1 MNTKTKRSTRT
12 ASRGV
17 WAGVVVGG
25 LIGAGA
31 AVLAK
36 RTLSPL
42 IGPGVSELRLIR
54 QLTEAQEL
62 LTAWDILALPVLIF
76 VVLSTHE
83 LGHLLAGLS
92 QGMRFLLLIIG
103 PFSWHASVSGVR
115 FEWNT
120 NVSLMGGLAA
130 ATPTKVGASIRR
142 QLLVLIAGGPVAS
155 LLLAMFALAATSVSG
170 PRFAAY
176 FTFIAGSSFGIFL
189 ITLMP
194 IRSSGFLSDGLQL
207 IDVLRG
213 GDAVRERVALLQI
226 FAQSAAGIRPR
237 DWDSQVISELSRM
250 NSADPLGGSMFLLA
264 RAMDNHNHAEIA
276 HYRAVLEQTVDQYPA
291 AFRQSVHVELAI
303 CAWLAGDAEAV
314 RQQLDAGHGGIV
326 EKSRRLLAQAALAQ
340 LEGRIEDCERVRL
353 LAIEALAKASDA
365 GQRKLTEDQLAM
377 LLNASCIGAI
387 SAFSPD

>member
-1 MNTKTKRSTRT
+1 
-12 ASRGV
+12 
-17 WAGVVVGG
+17 
-25 LIGAGA
+25 
-31 AVLAK
+31 
-36 RTLSPL
+36 
-42 IGPGVSELRLIR
+42 
-54 QLTEAQEL
+54 
-62 LTAWDILALPVLIF
+62 
-76 VVLSTHE
+76 
-83 LGHLLAGLS
+83 
-92 QGMRFLLLIIG
+92 MRFLLLIIG

-264 RAMDNHNHAEIA
+264 RAMDNHDHAEIA
-276 HYRAVLEQTVDQYPA
+276 HS
-291 AFRQSVHVELAI
+291 RQSSNRPSTSIRRLSDNQSMSNSPSVPGWPGMRRRFVNSLTLAR
-303 CAWLAGDAEAV
+303 AGLSRSPADF
-314 RQQLDAGHGGIV
+314 
-326 EKSRRLLAQAALAQ
+326 SRRRRSLSLKDGLRTASESGCWQ
-340 LEGRIEDCERVRL
+340 LRHW
-353 LAIEALAKASDA
+353 
-365 GQRKLTEDQLAM
+365 QRPLTPGSE
-377 LLNASCIGAI
+377 N
-387 SAFSPD
+387 